1 MSVDQTDNVTLIES
15 IDTQDLAKCADSLKQ
30 LQVVIASSPES
41 LVPHADFLV
50 ETITAKMGLGFSDL
64 NRQTAQ
70 VQLRLCKH
78 LMQTL
83 SSFFDHRT
91 LGQGVTTPVLTD
103 LLAELTGRLL
113 DTAENPASEAI
124 SSLSK
129 VLNMVL
135 IRIFHHADANA
146 CFR

>member
-1 MSVDQTDNVTLIES
+1 MASDATDSVALIES

-41 LVPHADFLV
+41 LVPHADLLV
-50 ETITAKMGLGFSDL
+50 ETVIAKMGLGFSDL
-64 NRQTAQ
+64 NRDTPQ
-70 VQLRLCKH
+70 VKLRLCKH
-78 LMQTL
+78 LMQAL

-91 LGQGVTTPVLTD
+91 LGQAVSTPVLTD

-113 DTAENPASEAI
+113 DTAENPESDAI